1 MIERQ
6 LQLQTLERLLTRS
19 PVVALLGARQVGK
32 TTLART
38 YLERKGRPA
47 TFFDLERAQ
56 DVARLEDPE
65 LALRGLKGTV
75 VLDEIQRRPELF
87 PTLRVLADR
96 PRKPARFLVLGSASP
111 DLLRQSSESLA
122 GRISYHELS

>member
-1 MIERQ
+1 MIPRQ
-6 LQLQTLERLLTRS
+6 RQQGTIRRLLARN
-19 PVVALLGARQVGK
+19 PVVAILGARQVGK

-38 YLERKGRPA
+38 FVRQDRRPS
-47 TFFDLERAQ
+47 TIFDLERSQ
-56 DVARLEDPE
+56 DLARLEDPE
-65 LALRGLKGTV
+65 LGLRDLKGIV

-111 DLLRQSSESLA
+111 ELLR
-122 GRISYHELS
+122 